1 MALSPTLWRTCRVLS
16 GTTRLSLLQRIIR
29 SPGLCVSDL
38 AAAEGISLGR
48 ASQELRRLQS
58 RGLVRVERI
67 LRYVRYYPESDPLV
81 ASAKPILEAMKR
93 VVESSNRNAMDL
105 AQKYALGLTHP
116 RREGIIRLL
125 KNGPLGDSE
134 LKAQSRMGF
143 QSFWHHMSL
152 LRETGWIEMEKSER
166 RWQLKPGKSPLATCL
181 LELV

>member
-29 SPGLCVSDL
+29 SPVYVSATWRL
-38 AAAEGISLGR
+38 PRYQLG
-48 ASQELRRLQS
+48 ACESGLRRLQS
-58 RGLVRVERI
+58 RGWCVLSASCVMCAII
-67 LRYVRYYPESDPLV
+67 LNRPLV

-93 VVESSNRNAMDL
+93 LSKSNRNAMDL

>member
-1 MALSPTLWRTCRVLS
+1 M
-16 GTTRLSLLQRIIR
+16 LQRIIR

-93 VVESSNRNAMDL
+93 VVESSNRN
-105 AQKYALGLTHP
+105 
-116 RREGIIRLL
+116 
-125 KNGPLGDSE
+125 
-134 LKAQSRMGF
+134 
-143 QSFWHHMSL
+143 
-152 LRETGWIEMEKSER
+152 
-166 RWQLKPGKSPLATCL
+166 
-181 LELV
+181 